1 MSRLFKKTFGKL
13 FTKVINNRL
22 TNWAENYNLYT
33 EAQAGFRVHMSTVIT
48 LHGLIN
54 NLKYSFFANYT
65 KAFDFI
71 VRDIIWYKLLKL

>member
-33 EAQAGFRVHMSTVIT
+33 EAQAGFRVHMSTVDNIT
-48 LHGLIN
+48 WID
-54 NLKYSFFANYT
+54 K
-65 KAFDFI
+65 
-71 VRDIIWYKLLKL
+71 